1 MEKSCTP
8 WEFFFQIPPPPTGEV
23 IIEVFA
29 RKSSELP
36 SCYSLKLFFPHMKIV
51 SWIHQKFRYSG
62 LYKKKIMILTYYTI
76 QEASNFCQIPSV
88 YPRKDPLIITKVFR
102 KFQIFYSSGGYIK
115 LFQKIIGIDP
125 CLCSALRIAGRTK
138 KTQFWKF

>member
-1 MEKSCTP
+1 
-8 WEFFFQIPPPPTGEV
+8 
-23 IIEVFA
+23 
-29 RKSSELP
+29 
-36 SCYSLKLFFPHMKIV
+36 
-51 SWIHQKFRYSG
+51 
-62 LYKKKIMILTYYTI
+62 MILTYYMI
-76 QEASNFCQIPSV
+76 QEASKFCQIPSV

-138 KTQFWKF
+138 NSILEIWNSGHPKIGYLGTLIDENTYTSVV